1 MSKLDKNTLPGEEQ
15 KQETEALSKG
25 EGKEKKKWKK
35 VLLWVLLSVLILI
48 LAVAIAACVAFSVLY
63 NKGKIS
69 MSNEEIKV
77 TAPEGVEIIDDGAE
91 VHYKDGKYNFNTNI
105 ITMLIIGVDK
115 HDIEEQTVTGRNGQA
130 DAVFLLLADT
140 ETGEVDVVNIS
151 RDSLVNVSVYDSNGN
166 FVRIEKMQLCLS
178 YAYGDSKE
186 KGCRNVISSVSDLMY
201 GIPINSYF
209 SMDLDAVRVLTNT
222 VGGVDVREY
231 NEDLTEPTGRV
242 ITVMGKD
249 AELYIRERNVKNLDS
264 NLTRMDRQRAFIT
277 SFANKVVSMTK
288 RDISTPVKLYNTLT
302 GYMYTDI
309 TADRVTYL
317 AANFL
322 DGVSSMEFHNVPGKV
337 IEGID
342 KYAEYEVDTEALYEM
357 LLDLFYVKVG

>member
-1 MSKLDKNTLPGEEQ
+1 
-15 KQETEALSKG
+15 
-25 EGKEKKKWKK
+25 
-35 VLLWVLLSVLILI
+35 
-48 LAVAIAACVAFSVLY
+48 
-63 NKGKIS
+63 
-69 MSNEEIKV
+69 
-77 TAPEGVEIIDDGAE
+77 
-91 VHYKDGKYNFNTNI
+91 
-105 ITMLIIGVDK
+105 
-115 HDIEEQTVTGRNGQA
+115 
-130 DAVFLLLADT
+130 
-140 ETGEVDVVNIS
+140 
-151 RDSLVNVSVYDSNGN
+151 
-166 FVRIEKMQLCLS
+166 
-178 YAYGDSKE
+178 
-186 KGCRNVISSVSDLMY
+186 
-201 GIPINSYF
+201 
-209 SMDLDAVRVLTNT
+209 MDLDAVRVLTNT
-222 VGGVDVREY
+222 VGGVDVPEY